1 MTLRRCAG
9 HSGLH
14 PSIRARAPVPR
25 TSAAWRL
32 RDARSTHLPSV
43 WPFVFSTLLRPL
55 LTSRADSASSPFQ
68 AQGEISPDKSPDL
81 RCTTAGSTPSPL
93 GHWSFAVI
101 GPLALDDT
109 ASYPVSVRRLA
120 GSFPTSFPRSV
131 ALAQLWFPSL
141 RVASSGEDLHLLVS
155 THAGRTNLKAFETSL
170 EGLCCLMNTGSTSPR
185 CSRMPPNKLRKNQ
198 FATAELRWS
207 AHLGQRAGK
216 ARQAGRARRVQRG
229 GIPLCPPRAF
239 LACLALHAPRPV
251 ALADF

>member
-1 MTLRRCAG
+1 MPSFIRCGEPIGIGGSESAPLLPSHTTRTCGSASGGSEVDGVCLGVRWCESPLTLRRCAG

-155 THAGRTNLKAFETSL
+155 THAGRTKTN
-170 EGLCCLMNTGSTSPR
+170 
-185 CSRMPPNKLRKNQ
+185 
-198 FATAELRWS
+198 
-207 AHLGQRAGK
+207 
-216 ARQAGRARRVQRG
+216 
-229 GIPLCPPRAF
+229 
-239 LACLALHAPRPV
+239 
-251 ALADF
+251 